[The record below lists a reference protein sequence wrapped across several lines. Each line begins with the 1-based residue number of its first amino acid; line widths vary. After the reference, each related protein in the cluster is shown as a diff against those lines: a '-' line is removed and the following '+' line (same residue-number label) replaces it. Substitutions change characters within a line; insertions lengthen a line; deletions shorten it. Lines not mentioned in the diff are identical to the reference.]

1 MGLGALRKIQS
12 DDDVLNRFQDNV
24 ASAISPIIQQPI
36 LGGNLL
42 SGISL
47 LTGVDNNVP
56 HKLGRKL
63 IGYMVVRKNSNS
75 TVWDSQGFNLS
86 QNSTLILNCSAN
98 TTVDL
103 WVF

>member
-1 MGLGALRKIQS
+1 MGLKSFSKIQS
-12 DDDVLNRFQDNV
+12 DDEVLNRVQDNV
-24 ASAISPIIQQPI
+24 AQTFQPIIQQPI
-36 LGGNLL
+36 LGGNILP
-42 SGISL
+42 GISL

>member
-1 MGLGALRKIQS
+1 MGLGSFKKIQS
-12 DDDVLNRFQDNV
+12 DDDVQNRFQDNV
-24 ASAISPIIQQPI
+24 ANALDPIVQQEI

-42 SGISL
+42 RGISI

-63 IGYMVVRKNSNS
+63 LGWMLVRNRANSV
-75 TVWDSQGFNLS
+75 VWDSQDFNLS

-98 TTVDL
+98 TTIDL